1 MIGEKIIRCPVCNSD
16 KLEPHSKVVD
26 HFGHKELFSLS
37 ICRTC
42 ETLLTNPRPTE
53 KESVIYYK
61 SNSYASHGDS
71 RGYIFDKVYQTIQT
85 INFGRKRAVLEK
97 YTLNKTHLDYGCG
110 TGSFIHYLQNKGWSV
125 TGVEPDD
132 KARSI
137 AIERNRGI
145 HIYPSL
151 DHLEKGVSF
160 SSISLFH
167 VLEHVHQLRETMHKI
182 ISLLDDNGTLILALP
197 NYNSLD
203 SQYYKG
209 YWAGLDVPRHLY
221 HFSQKSIVQL
231 AKSFGLNIVATHPM
245 AFDSYYVSLLS
256 EEYKNGNK
264 NYLNAF
270 MRGYMSN
277 LAAKKTN
284 EYSSLIYVLSK

>member
-1 MIGEKIIRCPVCNSD
+1 MIGEEIKRCPVCNSD
-16 KLEPHSKVVD
+16 KLEPHSNVVD
-26 HFGHKELFSLS
+26 HFGHKDLFNLS
-37 ICRTC
+37 ICPTC

-53 KESVIYYK
+53 EESIKYYK

-71 RGYIFDKVYQTIQT
+71 QGYIFDKIYQTIQT
-85 INFGRKRAVLEK
+85 INFSRKRAILEK
-97 YTLNKTHLDYGCG
+97 YTLNKNHLDYGCG
-110 TGSFIHYLQNKGWSV
+110 TGSFIHYLQHKDWSV

-137 AIERNRGI
+137 SIGRNQGEN
-145 HIYPSL
+145 IYPSL
-151 DHLEKGVSF
+151 NLLDEGLRF

-167 VLEHVHQLRETMHKI
+167 VLEHVHRLRETIHKI
-182 ISLLDDNGTLILALP
+182 ISLLDDKGTLILALP

-203 SQYYKG
+203 SQFYKG

-221 HFSQKSIVQL
+221 HFSQKSVRQL
-231 AKSFGLNIVATHPM
+231 AKTFGLNIVATHPM
-245 AFDSYYVSLLS
+245 TFDSYYVSLLS
-256 EEYKNGNK
+256 EEYKNGSK

-270 MRGYMSN
+270 MHGYKSN

-284 EYSSLIYVLSK
+284 EYSSLIYVLRK